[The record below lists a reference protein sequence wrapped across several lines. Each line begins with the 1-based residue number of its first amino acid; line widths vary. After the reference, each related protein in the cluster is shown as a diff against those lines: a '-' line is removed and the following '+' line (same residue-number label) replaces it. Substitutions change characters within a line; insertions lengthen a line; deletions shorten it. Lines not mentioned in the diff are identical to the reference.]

1 MASVIESVGLWPSL
15 IYKAQCPLNLEKIA
29 DTCMK
34 YFTDDAV
41 HGLEKNGGFTTF
53 NTVNNLILLPEC
65 NDLKNWLYYASNCVW
80 DYWEFANIPRKIH
93 RSWVNLHPPG
103 AYTDEHDHGQVHQ
116 TIVIYLKQPLL
127 GGNIMF
133 KDPMQYTY
141 SNFPKINRNGW
152 KSVEVKQNDVLFFP
166 GFLHHMTEKNASN
179 ENRLVM
185 TVTVSVDIFCTNV

>member
-1 MASVIESVGLWPSL
+1 MVEPVNIWPSL
-15 IYKAQCPLNLEKIA
+15 IYKTKCPLDLTSIV
-29 DTCMK
+29 DSCMK

-41 HGLEKNGGFTTF
+41 HGLEKDGGSTTF
-53 NTVNNLILLPEC
+53 NTANNLILLPEC
-65 NDLKNWLYYASNCVW
+65 QDLKNWLYYVSNNVW
-80 DYWEFANIPRKIH
+80 GQWEFADIPRKIH

-116 TIVIYLKQPLL
+116 TIVIYLKQPNN

-133 KDPMQYTY
+133 RDPMQYTF

-152 KSVEVKQNDVLFFP
+152 RAVEVSQNDVLFFP
-166 GFLHHMTEKNASN
+166 GFLHHMTEKNNSL

-185 TVTVSVDIFCTNV
+185 TVTVSVDIFCNNV